1 MSLGL
6 PNFNFIFQSKGVSAI
21 ERSARGIVAVI
32 LKDDTE
38 GEEQNVYNKVDDV
51 DFTQWTEDNYNYLK
65 LIYEGAPSKVIA
77 MRVATNVESY
87 NAVLK
92 KLKDL
97 KWNYL
102 CIPGIK
108 AADTTMIG
116 AWIKQY
122 RNDEKKTFKVILPHY
137 AGDHEGIINFT
148 TENITSS
155 VTGKKHTA
163 AEYCVRIAG
172 ILAGL
177 SLSRSS
183 TFYVLNDV
191 SSAEV
196 PDDPNERI
204 DAGEL
209 ILTFDGS
216 QYKIGRGVNSLT
228 SFTATKTEDFR
239 KIKIVEGMDLY
250 MDDIRD
256 TFEKYYVGKVI
267 NDYDNKQMFVGA
279 VNDYLKKMEGSVL
292 DETGDNFVEV
302 DLEANREYLKRQG
315 IDTEEMTDTQIR
327 EANTGS
333 YLFLTGACRFLDAME
348 DLTLKMNM

>member
-122 RNDEKKTFKVILPHY
+122 RNDEKKTFKVVLPHY

-148 TENITSS
+148 TENITS
-155 VTGKKHTA
+155 
-163 AEYCVRIAG
+163 
-172 ILAGL
+172 
-177 SLSRSS
+177 
-183 TFYVLNDV
+183 
-191 SSAEV
+191 
-196 PDDPNERI
+196 
-204 DAGEL
+204 
-209 ILTFDGS
+209 
-216 QYKIGRGVNSLT
+216 
-228 SFTATKTEDFR
+228 
-239 KIKIVEGMDLY
+239 
-250 MDDIRD
+250 
-256 TFEKYYVGKVI
+256 
-267 NDYDNKQMFVGA
+267 
-279 VNDYLKKMEGSVL
+279 
-292 DETGDNFVEV
+292 
-302 DLEANREYLKRQG
+302 
-315 IDTEEMTDTQIR
+315 
-327 EANTGS
+327 
-333 YLFLTGACRFLDAME
+333 
-348 DLTLKMNM
+348 

>member
-122 RNDEKKTFKVILPHY
+122 RNDEKKTFKVVLPHY
-137 AGDHEGIINFT
+137 AGDHGNYQLCHREHYLICYR
-148 TENITSS
+148 E
-155 VTGKKHTA
+155 KA
-163 AEYCVRIAG
+163 YCSG
-172 ILAGL
+172 ILC
-177 SLSRSS
+177 
-183 TFYVLNDV
+183 
-191 SSAEV
+191 
-196 PDDPNERI
+196 
-204 DAGEL
+204 
-209 ILTFDGS
+209 
-216 QYKIGRGVNSLT
+216 
-228 SFTATKTEDFR
+228 
-239 KIKIVEGMDLY
+239 
-250 MDDIRD
+250 
-256 TFEKYYVGKVI
+256 
-267 NDYDNKQMFVGA
+267 
-279 VNDYLKKMEGSVL
+279 
-292 DETGDNFVEV
+292 
-302 DLEANREYLKRQG
+302 ANRRNPCWTVSFQKQYLLCFERCFFG
-315 IDTEEMTDTQIR
+315 R
-327 EANTGS
+327 SAG
-333 YLFLTGACRFLDAME
+333 
-348 DLTLKMNM
+348 